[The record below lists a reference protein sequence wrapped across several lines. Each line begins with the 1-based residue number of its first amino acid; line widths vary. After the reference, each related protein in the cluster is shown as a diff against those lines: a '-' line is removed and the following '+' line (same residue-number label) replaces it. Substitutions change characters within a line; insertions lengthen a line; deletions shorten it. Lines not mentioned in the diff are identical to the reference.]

1 MNVISNSKQRCLT
14 AVLCCSRIRENS
26 ESSTIQKSHDFC
38 YRTFLTGYGILRH
51 LKTVLCLTVT
61 CFITASLAAQE
72 KPEDAPLA
80 VEAPATAEAEA
91 PELTEEAE
99 KAIERGLKFLIAT
112 QNKDGSW
119 SSTKDGDK
127 GGSHAIAGTS
137 LGLMAF
143 MVEGHFPGFGRY
155 GAALDR
161 AKDYLLKRAE
171 DSPNGTMNVK
181 MYEIGLF
188 TIAMSELWG
197 MTSDPKDNKEIQ
209 VALERVVQ
217 IILRSQSPLGGW
229 RYAPR
234 PDAGQD
240 TSVTAMVFVSLAS
253 AREAGVLVPTETIE
267 RLTGYLR
274 DQAFDER
281 RGGFGYQGKGYTIA
295 CTAGGVYA
303 AQLAG
308 NRDTE
313 WVEAAL
319 NSLENDPK
327 MFSRK
332 DNGHFYYS
340 HYYAMQAM
348 VQAGEERYA
357 KWYPKIRDS
366 LIALQQPNGSWQEKE
381 MDYPHKT
388 PMSIIIL
395 GTPNRYIPVYQR

>member
-1 MNVISNSKQRCLT
+1 MNDANNSKLRYLT
-14 AVLCCSRIRENS
+14 MF
-26 ESSTIQKSHDFC
+26 SSL
-38 YRTFLTGYGILRH
+38 FLFGL
-51 LKTVLCLTVT
+51 LAAPVT
-61 CFITASLAAQE
+61 AQE
-72 KPEDAPLA
+72 KPADEA
-80 VEAPATAEAEA
+80 VTPEGPSTTEAEA

-99 KAIERGLKFLIAT
+99 KAIERGLKFLISS

-119 SSTKDGDK
+119 SSKDLEK
-127 GGSHAIAGTS
+127 GEAAGYAIGGTS

-143 MVEGHFPGFGRY
+143 MVEGHFPGFGHY
-155 GAALDR
+155 GKALER
-161 AKDYLLKRAE
+161 AKNYLLKRAE
-171 DSPNGTMNVK
+171 ESPTGAMGVK

-209 VALERVVQ
+209 VALERVVE
-217 IILRSQSPLGGW
+217 IILRSQNPLGGW

-253 AREAGVLVPTETIE
+253 AREAGVLVPAETIE
-267 RLTGYLR
+267 RVTNYLR

-295 CTAGGVYA
+295 CTSGGVYA

-308 NRDTE
+308 HRETE
-313 WVEAAL
+313 WVSAAL
-319 NSLENDPK
+319 NTLENDPK

-332 DNGHFYYS
+332 DNGNFYYS

-348 VQAGEERYA
+348 VQAGEDRYA

-366 LIALQQPNGSWQEKE
+366 LISLQQPNGSWQEKE
-381 MDYPHKT
+381 KDYPHKT
-388 PMSIIIL
+388 PMAIIIL

>member
-1 MNVISNSKQRCLT
+1 M
-14 AVLCCSRIRENS
+14 
-26 ESSTIQKSHDFC
+26 
-38 YRTFLTGYGILRH
+38 G
-51 LKTVLCLTVT
+51 
-61 CFITASLAAQE
+61 
-72 KPEDAPLA
+72 
-80 VEAPATAEAEA
+80 
-91 PELTEEAE
+91 
-99 KAIERGLKFLIAT
+99 
-112 QNKDGSW
+112 
-119 SSTKDGDK
+119 
-127 GGSHAIAGTS
+127 
-137 LGLMAF
+137 
-143 MVEGHFPGFGRY
+143 
-155 GAALDR
+155 
-161 AKDYLLKRAE
+161 
-171 DSPNGTMNVK
+171 VK

-197 MTSDPKDNKEIQ
+197 MTSDPEDNKVIQ
-209 VALERVVQ
+209 ESLERAVQ

-234 PDAGQD
+234 PDSGQD

-253 AREAGVLVPTETIE
+253 AREAGVLVPAETIE
-267 RLTGYLR
+267 RVTGYLR

-313 WVEAAL
+313 WVLAAL
-319 NSLENDPK
+319 NALENDPN

-357 KWYPKIRDS
+357 NWYPRIRDS
-366 LIALQQPNGSWQEKE
+366 LISLQKPNGSWQENE
-381 MDYPHKT
+381 LDYPHKT

>member
-1 MNVISNSKQRCLT
+1 MIRINSTLHRRS
-14 AVLCCSRIRENS
+14 A
-26 ESSTIQKSHDFC
+26 
-38 YRTFLTGYGILRH
+38 LR
-51 LKTVLCLTVT
+51 LCLVIA
-61 CFITASLAAQE
+61 CVCAAPLAAQ
-72 KPEDAPLA
+72 DAPEEPRA
-80 VEAPATAEAEA
+80 IEADPETEA
-91 PELTEEAE
+91 PEMTEEAE
-99 KAIERGLKFLIAT
+99 KAIARGLNFLLAS

-119 SSTKDGDK
+119 TMDNGDY
-127 GGSHAIAGTS
+127 AIAGTS

-161 AKDYLLKRAE
+161 AKDYLLKRAK
-171 DSPNGTMNVK
+171 DSPTGAMGVK

-197 MTSDPKDNKEIQ
+197 MTKDPEDNKEIQ
-209 VALERVVQ
+209 EALERVVQ
-217 IILRSQSPLGGW
+217 IILRSQNSGGGW

-253 AREAGVLVPTETIE
+253 AREAGILVPTETID
-267 RLTGYLR
+267 RLTNYLR

-281 RGGFGYQGKGYTIA
+281 RGGFGYQGRGYTIA

-319 NSLENDPK
+319 SSLENDPK

-348 VQAGEERYA
+348 VQAGDERYA
-357 KWYPKIRDS
+357 KWYPKIRDA
-366 LIALQQPNGSWQEKE
+366 LIALQQPNGSWEEKE
-381 MDYPHKT
+381 LDYPHKT

>member
-1 MNVISNSKQRCLT
+1 MTTTIPHANPTLRGVARRVISLVAALGIAS
-14 AVLCCSRIRENS
+14 AVAMPA
-26 ESSTIQKSHDFC
+26 
-38 YRTFLTGYGILRH
+38 G
-51 LKTVLCLTVT
+51 
-61 CFITASLAAQE
+61 AQ
-72 KPEDAPLA
+72 DADTDRP
-80 VEAPATAEAEA
+80 VTAETEA
-91 PELTEEAE
+91 PELNEEAAE
-99 KAIERGLKFLIAT
+99 AIERGLSFLIAS

-119 SSTKDGDK
+119 SMDNGDY
-127 GGSHAIAGTS
+127 AIAGTS

-143 MVEGHFPGFGRY
+143 MVEGHFPGFGQY

-161 AKDYLLKRAE
+161 AKDYLLKRAK
-171 DSPNGTMNVK
+171 DSPTGAMGVK

-197 MTSDPKDNKEIQ
+197 MTKDPEDNQAIQ
-209 VALERVVQ
+209 AALERVVQ

-253 AREAGVLVPTETIE
+253 AREAGVLVPTETID
-267 RLTGYLR
+267 RLTNYLR
-274 DQAFDER
+274 DQAFDPQ
-281 RGGFGYQGKGYTIA
+281 RGGFGYQGQGYTIA

-308 NRDTE
+308 NRDAE
-313 WVEAAL
+313 WVQAAL
-319 NSLENDPK
+319 NTLENEPR

-348 VQAGEERYA
+348 VQAGDERYA
-357 KWYPKIRDS
+357 NWYPRIRDA
-366 LIALQQPNGSWQEKE
+366 LINLQQPNGSWQEKE
-381 MDYPHKT
+381 QDYPHKT
-388 PMSIIIL
+388 PMAIIIL

>member
-1 MNVISNSKQRCLT
+1 MNTTLQKLKSLGQWLATQALWC
-14 AVLCCSRIRENS
+14 VLS
-26 ESSTIQKSHDFC
+26 
-38 YRTFLTGYGILRH
+38 LP
-51 LKTVLCLTVT
+51 
-61 CFITASLAAQE
+61 ITLPVASPAWAQE
-72 KPEDAPLA
+72 SRPFKL
-80 VEAPATAEAEA
+80 VEGENA
-91 PELTEEAE
+91 PELNEAAA
-99 KAIERGLKFLIAT
+99 KAIDRGLKHLLT
-112 QNKDGSW
+112 SQKPNGSW
-119 SSTKDGDK
+119 SMENGDY
-127 GGSHAIAGTS
+127 AIAGTS

-143 MVEGHFPGFGRY
+143 MVEGHFPGFGEY
-155 GAALDR
+155 GKALDR
-161 AKDYLLKRAE
+161 AKDYLIKRNQ
-171 DSPNGTMNVK
+171 DSPSGAMGVK

-197 MTSDPKDNKEIQ
+197 MTKAPEDNKKIQ
-209 VALERVVQ
+209 TALERTVD

-253 AREAGVLVPTETIE
+253 AREAGVLVPTETID
-267 RLTGYLR
+267 RLTNYLR
-274 DQAFDER
+274 DQAFDEN

-313 WVEAAL
+313 WVRAAL
-319 NSLENDPK
+319 NTLENEPK

-348 VQAGEERYA
+348 VQAGDERYA
-357 KWYPKIRDS
+357 KWYPKIRDT
-366 LIALQQPNGSWQEKE
+366 LIDLQKPDGSWVEKQGDKE
-381 MDYPHKT
+381 DYPHKT
-388 PMSIIIL
+388 PMAIIIL

>member
-1 MNVISNSKQRCLT
+1 MKVTNNSKLRYLT
-14 AVLCCSRIRENS
+14 M
-26 ESSTIQKSHDFC
+26 
-38 YRTFLTGYGILRH
+38 FLSLFMISFLAEP
-51 LKTVLCLTVT
+51 VT
-61 CFITASLAAQE
+61 AQE
-72 KPEDAPLA
+72 PPADTPLA
-80 VEAPATAEAEA
+80 KQESASAEAEA
-91 PELTEEAE
+91 PELTEKAE
-99 KAIERGLKFLIAT
+99 KAIERGLKFLISN

-119 SSTKDGDK
+119 SSRDLEK
-127 GGSHAIAGTS
+127 GEAAGYAIGGTS

-143 MVEGHFPGFGRY
+143 MVEGHFPGFGKY
-155 GAALDR
+155 GKALER
-161 AKDYLLKRAE
+161 AKNYLLKRAE
-171 DSPNGTMNVK
+171 DSPTGAMGVK

-209 VALERVVQ
+209 VALERVVE
-217 IILRSQSPLGGW
+217 IILRSQNPLGGW

-267 RLTGYLR
+267 RVTGYLR

-295 CTAGGVYA
+295 CTSGGVYA

-308 NRDTE
+308 NRDSE
-313 WVEAAL
+313 WVSAAL
-319 NSLENDPK
+319 NTLENDPK

-348 VQAGEERYA
+348 VQAGEDRYA
-357 KWYPKIRDS
+357 KWYPRIRDS
-366 LIALQQPNGSWQEKE
+366 LIALQQPNGSWQEKDK
-381 MDYPHKT
+381 DYPHKT
-388 PMSIIIL
+388 PMAIIIL

>member
-1 MNVISNSKQRCLT
+1 MNRVVNSQLRPLNLSLLL
-14 AVLCCSRIRENS
+14 VV
-26 ESSTIQKSHDFC
+26 SSVF
-38 YRTFLTGYGILRH
+38 
-51 LKTVLCLTVT
+51 
-61 CFITASLAAQE
+61 AAPLAAQQ
-72 KPEDAPLA
+72 DADDRREEQSA
-80 VEAPATAEAEA
+80 AQGEA
-91 PELTEEAE
+91 PEMTEEAE
-99 KAIERGLKFLIAT
+99 RAIDRGLQFLLAS
-112 QNKDGSW
+112 QNTDGSW
-119 SSTKDGDK
+119 SSENGDY
-127 GGSHAIAGTS
+127 AIAGTS

-143 MVEGHFPGFGRY
+143 MVKGHFPGFGRY
-155 GAALDR
+155 GEALDR
-161 AKDYLLKRAE
+161 AKGYLLKRNK
-171 DSPNGTMNVK
+171 DSPTGAMGVK

-197 MTSDPKDNKEIQ
+197 MTKDPEDNKDIQ
-209 VALERVVQ
+209 AALERSVE

-253 AREAGVLVPTETIE
+253 AREAGVLVPTETID
-267 RLTGYLR
+267 RVTGYLR
-274 DQAFDER
+274 DQAWDER
-281 RGGFGYQGKGYTIA
+281 TGGFGYQGRGYTIA

-319 NSLENDPK
+319 ASLENNPK

-332 DNGHFYYS
+332 DNGHYYYS

-348 VQAGEERYA
+348 VQAGDERYA
-357 KWYPKIRDS
+357 KWYPKIRDA

-381 MDYPHKT
+381 EDHPHKT
-388 PMSIIIL
+388 PMAIIIL
-395 GTPNRYIPVYQR
+395 GTPHRYIPVYQR

>member
-1 MNVISNSKQRCLT
+1 MNTITPLLNHPLRWLITLLLSCLVT
-14 AVLCCSRIRENS
+14 LPLYAENDRPF
-26 ESSTIQKSHDFC
+26 ESVD
-38 YRTFLTGYGILRH
+38 
-51 LKTVLCLTVT
+51 
-61 CFITASLAAQE
+61 E
-72 KPEDAPLA
+72 EN
-80 VEAPATAEAEA
+80 A
-91 PELTEEAE
+91 PELNEAAA
-99 KAIERGLKFLIAT
+99 KAIDRGLKYLI
-112 QNKDGSW
+112 QNQNPDGSW
-119 SSTKDGDK
+119 SMDNGDY
-127 GGSHAIAGTS
+127 AIAGTS

-143 MVEGHFPGFGRY
+143 MVEGHFPGFGEY
-155 GAALDR
+155 GDALDR
-161 AKDYLLKRAE
+161 AKDYLIKRNQ
-171 DSPNGTMNVK
+171 DSPSGSMGVK

-197 MTSDPKDNKEIQ
+197 MTKDPEDNKEIQ
-209 VALERVVQ
+209 TALERVVE

-253 AREAGVLVPTETIE
+253 AREAGILVPNETID
-267 RLTGYLR
+267 RLTNYLR
-274 DQAFDER
+274 DHAFSEE
-281 RGGFGYQGKGYTIA
+281 RGGFGYQGAGYTIA

-319 NSLENDPK
+319 TTLENEPR

-332 DNGHFYYS
+332 ENGNFYYS

-348 VQAGEERYA
+348 VQSSDERYA
-357 KWYPKIRDS
+357 KWYPQIRDA
-366 LIALQQPNGSWQEKE
+366 LIDLQKPDGSWVEREK
-381 MDYPHKT
+381 DYPHKT
-388 PMSIIIL
+388 PMAIITL

>member
-1 MNVISNSKQRCLT
+1 MNANVGIWTL
-14 AVLCCSRIRENS
+14 AV
-26 ESSTIQKSHDFC
+26 
-38 YRTFLTGYGILRH
+38 
-51 LKTVLCLTVT
+51 VVW
-61 CFITASLAAQE
+61 LAAMPVVAQE
-72 KPEDAPLA
+72 TPARGRLGA
-80 VEAPATAEAEA
+80 AAEAPEMTAEAER
-91 PELTEEAE
+91 
-99 KAIERGLKFLIAT
+99 AIDRGLKFLLAS
-112 QNKDGSW
+112 QNADGSW
-119 SSTKDGDK
+119 SSDNGDY
-127 GGSHAIAGTS
+127 AIAGTS

-143 MVEGHFPGFGRY
+143 MVEGHFPGFGRH
-155 GAALDR
+155 GEALDR
-161 AKDYLLKRAE
+161 AKKYLLKRSK
-171 DSPNGTMNVK
+171 DSPTGAMGVK

-197 MTSDPKDNKEIQ
+197 MTSDPADNKIIQ
-209 VALERVVQ
+209 ESLERVVQ

-234 PDAGQD
+234 PDSGQD

-253 AREAGVLVPTETIE
+253 AREAEVLVPTETIE

-274 DQAFDER
+274 DQAFDEQ

-308 NRDTE
+308 NRETE

-319 NSLENDPK
+319 SSLENDPK

-348 VQAGEERYA
+348 VQAGEARYA
-357 KWYPKIRDS
+357 KWYPRIRDS
-366 LIALQQPNGSWQEKE
+366 LIQLQQPNGSWQEKE
-381 MDYPHKT
+381 GDYPHKT
-388 PMSIIIL
+388 PMAIIIL
-395 GTPNRYIPVYQR
+395 GTPHRYIPVYQR